1 MSQAIRGYDVGA
13 LLYCPANAHHTI
25 AQSVAAERLPRPF
38 SLALCLEDTVRADAL
53 AAAEQA
59 VEQTLRDLTHAARQE
74 TFYRPLTFVRVRSP
88 EQLARL
94 GRTFGKYRP
103 LLTGFILPKFFIET
117 CGAYCAVIRDLQAE
131 GLDYFYMP
139 VFEAPSMVPLHTRH
153 QYLAEIKAQLDE
165 LRDCILNI
173 RVGGNDLCH
182 VFGLRRDPGHT
193 IYDLRPVADV
203 LTDLLTT
210 FAPDYLVAG
219 PVWEYYTGPGW
230 AEGLARECELDRLNG
245 FVGKTVIHPKQ
256 IPIVNESLQVSPA
269 DYADA
274 KNILAWDDP
283 CLVAPSA
290 EGTRMNE
297 YQTHFRWARRVVALG
312 ERYGVRRSRMI

>member
-1 MSQAIRGYDVGA
+1 MPQDISGYDVGA
-13 LLYCPANAHHTI
+13 LLYCPANAHHTV
-25 AQSVAAERLPRPF
+25 AQAVAAERLPRPF

-59 VEQTLRDLTHAARQE
+59 VKQTLQELTAAAQRRA
-74 TFYRPLTFVRVRSP
+74 FYRPLTFVRVRSP

-94 GRTFGKYRP
+94 GRAYGKYRP

-117 CGAYCAVIRDLQAE
+117 CGAYCAVIRDLQAD

-139 VFEAPSMVPLHTRH
+139 VFEAPSMLPLHTRH
-153 QYLAEIKAQLDE
+153 AALAEVKAQLDA
-165 LRDCILNI
+165 LRECILNI

-219 PVWEYYTGPGW
+219 PVWEYYDGPGW
-230 AEGLARECELDRLNG
+230 AEGLAQECALDRLNG

-256 IPIVNESLQVSPA
+256 IPIVNPYHQNSS
-269 DYADA
+269 
-274 KNILAWDDP
+274 
-283 CLVAPSA
+283 
-290 EGTRMNE
+290 
-297 YQTHFRWARRVVALG
+297 
-312 ERYGVRRSRMI
+312 

>member
-1 MSQAIRGYDVGA
+1 MPQDISGYDVGA
-13 LLYCPANAHHTI
+13 LLYCPANAHHTV
-25 AQSVAAERLPRPF
+25 AQAVAAERLPRPF

-59 VEQTLRDLTHAARQE
+59 VEQTLHDLTDAARQE

-94 GRTFGKYRP
+94 GRAYGKYRP
-103 LLTGFILPKFFIET
+103 L
-117 CGAYCAVIRDLQAE
+117 QAD

-139 VFEAPSMVPLHTRH
+139 VFEAPSMLPLHTRH
-153 QYLAEIKAQLDE
+153 AALAEVKAQLDA
-165 LRDCILNI
+165 LRECILNI

-219 PVWEYYTGPGW
+219 PVWEYYDGPGW
-230 AEGLARECELDRLNG
+230 AEGLAQECALDRLNG

-256 IPIVNESLQVSPA
+256 IPIVNQSLQVSPA

-274 KNILAWDDP
+274 NSILTWDDP

-297 YQTHFRWARRVVALG
+297 YQTHFRWAQRVAALG
-312 ERYGVRRSRMI
+312 RRYGVTK

>member
-1 MSQAIRGYDVGA
+1 MPQDISGYDVGA
-13 LLYCPANAHHTI
+13 LLYCPANAHHTV
-25 AQSVAAERLPRPF
+25 AQAVAAERLPRPF

-59 VEQTLRDLTHAARQE
+59 VEQTLHDLTDAARQE
-74 TFYRPLTFVRVRSP
+74 PFYRSP

-94 GRTFGKYRP
+94 GRAYGKYRP

-117 CGAYCAVIRDLQAE
+117 CGAYCAVIRDLQADV
-131 GLDYFYMP
+131 LDYFYMP
-139 VFEAPSMVPLHTRH
+139 VFEAPSMLPLHTRH
-153 QYLAEIKAQLDE
+153 AALAEVKAQLDA
-165 LRDCILNI
+165 LRECILNI

-203 LTDLLTT
+203 LADLLTT

-219 PVWEYYTGPGW
+219 PVWEYYDGPGW
-230 AEGLARECELDRLNG
+230 AEGLAQECALDRLNG

-256 IPIVNESLQVSPA
+256 IPIVNQSLQVSPA

-274 KNILAWDDP
+274 NSILAWDDP

-297 YQTHFRWARRVVALG
+297 YQTHFRWAQRVAALG
-312 ERYGVRRSRMI
+312 RRYGVTK

>member
-1 MSQAIRGYDVGA
+1 MPQDISGYDVGA
-13 LLYCPANAHHTI
+13 LLYCPANAHHT
-25 AQSVAAERLPRPF
+25 VARAVAEERLPRPF

-59 VEQTLRDLTHAARQE
+59 VRQTLDELTRAARSH
-74 TFYRPLTFVRVRSP
+74 TFYRPLTFVRVRDP
-88 EQLARL
+88 AQLARL
-94 GRTFGKYRP
+94 GRAYRAYRP
-103 LLTGFILPKFFIET
+103 LLTGFILPKFFRET
-117 CGAYCAVIRDLQAE
+117 CPAYCAVIRDLQAE
-131 GLDYFYMP
+131 GLDYQYMP
-139 VFEAPSMVPLHTRH
+139 VFEAPSMVPLHTRFPD
-153 QYLAEIKAQLDE
+153 LAEVKAQLDE

-193 IYDLRPVADV
+193 IYDLRPVAD
-203 LTDLLTT
+203 LLSDLLTT
-210 FAPDYLVAG
+210 FAPDYLVSG
-219 PVWEYYTGPGW
+219 PVWEYYNGPGW

-245 FVGKTVIHPKQ
+245 FVGKTVIHPNQ
-256 IPIVNESLQVSPA
+256 IPLVNRALQVSPA

-297 YQTHFRWARRVVALG
+297 YQTHSRWAKRVVALG
-312 ERYGVRRSRMI
+312 ARYGVRE

>member
-1 MSQAIRGYDVGA
+1 MPQDISGYDVGA
-13 LLYCPANAHHTI
+13 LLYCPANAHHTV
-25 AQSVAAERLPRPF
+25 AQAVAAERLPRPF

-59 VEQTLRDLTHAARQE
+59 VEQTLHDLTDTARQE

-94 GRTFGKYRP
+94 GRAYGKYRP

-117 CGAYCAVIRDLQAE
+117 CGAYCAVIRDLQAD

-139 VFEAPSMVPLHTRH
+139 VFEAPSMLPLHTRH
-153 QYLAEIKAQLDE
+153 AALAEVKAQLDA
-165 LRDCILNI
+165 LRECILNI

-182 VFGLRRDPGHT
+182 VFGLRRNPGHT

-219 PVWEYYTGPGW
+219 PVWEYYDGPGW
-230 AEGLARECELDRLNG
+230 AEGLAQECALDRLNG

-256 IPIVNESLQVSPA
+256 IPIVNQSLQVSPA

-274 KNILAWDDP
+274 KHILAWDDP
-283 CLVAPSA
+283 CLVAPST

-297 YQTHFRWARRVVALG
+297 YQTHFRWAQRVVALG
-312 ERYGVRRSRMI
+312 QRYGVTK

>member
-1 MSQAIRGYDVGA
+1 M
-13 LLYCPANAHHTI
+13 L
-25 AQSVAAERLPRPF
+25 
-38 SLALCLEDTVRADAL
+38 
-53 AAAEQA
+53 
-59 VEQTLRDLTHAARQE
+59 
-74 TFYRPLTFVRVRSP
+74 
-88 EQLARL
+88 
-94 GRTFGKYRP
+94 
-103 LLTGFILPKFFIET
+103 
-117 CGAYCAVIRDLQAE
+117 
-131 GLDYFYMP
+131 
-139 VFEAPSMVPLHTRH
+139 PLHTRH
-153 QYLAEIKAQLDE
+153 AALAEVKAQLDA
-165 LRDCILNI
+165 LRECILNI

-219 PVWEYYTGPGW
+219 PVWEYYDGPGW
-230 AEGLARECELDRLNG
+230 AEGLAQECALDRLNG

-256 IPIVNESLQVSPA
+256 IPIVNQSLQVSPA

-274 KNILAWDDP
+274 NSILAWDDP

-297 YQTHFRWARRVVALG
+297 YQTHFRWAQRVAALG
-312 ERYGVRRSRMI
+312 RRYGITK

>member
-1 MSQAIRGYDVGA
+1 MGS
-13 LLYCPANAHHTI
+13 
-25 AQSVAAERLPRPF
+25 
-38 SLALCLEDTVRADAL
+38 TV
-53 AAAEQA
+53 
-59 VEQTLRDLTHAARQE
+59 
-74 TFYRPLTFVRVRSP
+74 PCS
-88 EQLARL
+88 
-94 GRTFGKYRP
+94 
-103 LLTGFILPKFFIET
+103 ET
-117 CGAYCAVIRDLQAE
+117 CGAYCAVIRDLQAD

-139 VFEAPSMVPLHTRH
+139 VFEAPSMLPLHTRH
-153 QYLAEIKAQLDE
+153 AALAEVKAQLDA
-165 LRDCILNI
+165 LRECILNI

-219 PVWEYYTGPGW
+219 PVWEYYDGPGW
-230 AEGLARECELDRLNG
+230 AEGLAQECALDRLNG

-256 IPIVNESLQVSPA
+256 IPIVNQSLQVSPA

-274 KNILAWDDP
+274 NSILTWDDP
-283 CLVAPSA
+283 CLVAPST

-297 YQTHFRWARRVVALG
+297 YQTHFRWAQRVAALG
-312 ERYGVRRSRMI
+312 RRYGVTK